1 MRDGADITVSGT
13 ERFVG
18 TGTCICI
25 LQGYAKKMIAM
36 IANFI
41 QNRRRK
47 NKQKGKVISSAKCLY
62 QIPPFDS
69 HFEPQVHNKYVRAR
83 EKMKGEEKTKH

>member
-1 MRDGADITVSGT
+1 MSEGADITVSGT

-25 LQGYAKKMIAM
+25 LQGFSKKMIAM

-47 NKQKGKVISSAKCLY
+47 ISRK
-62 QIPPFDS
+62 
-69 HFEPQVHNKYVRAR
+69 
-83 EKMKGEEKTKH
+83 EK